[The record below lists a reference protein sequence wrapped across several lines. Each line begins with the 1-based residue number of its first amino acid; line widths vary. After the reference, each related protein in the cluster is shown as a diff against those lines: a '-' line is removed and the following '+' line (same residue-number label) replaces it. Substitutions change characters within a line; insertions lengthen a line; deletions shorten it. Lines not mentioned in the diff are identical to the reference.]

1 MGIRHS
7 YRSPRARAFAASG
20 TDFTGGISM
29 IFRLALL
36 AAASLIGGFLYSRYR
51 PPTGDLDPIS
61 AEELNRILN
70 RENTRGDVG

>member
-1 MGIRHS
+1 
-7 YRSPRARAFAASG
+7 
-20 TDFTGGISM
+20 M